1 MASDTY
7 RASPSWNTN
16 ERVLVTEGIYAFERI
31 GTEAS
36 EQENRPDVAD
46 NAAEWTFASLS
57 IQKSIARLRT
67 CTFQRRISCY
77 LLSEFVGK
85 L

>member
-31 GTEAS
+31 GTKAREPAQCCGQRGRVDVRVLIYS
-36 EQENRPDVAD
+36 KINSMLANGYIPTENFV
-46 NAAEWTFASLS
+46 
-57 IQKSIARLRT
+57 
-67 CTFQRRISCY
+67 
-77 LLSEFVGK
+77 LLIV
-85 L
+85 